1 MEDRHCSL
9 ADHSKSLQTVR
20 IPIKIKVPLD
30 SPGISVSCQTL
41 SPTHHKSNMLCHAKT
56 LPNLYLIM
64 FHVAIS
70 FFQITSLS
78 RTQSSLRLKTSPVC
92 KGELY
97 GSYEGKDFVIIYS
110 FACII

>member
-9 ADHSKSLQTVR
+9 ADHSKSLRTVR
-20 IPIKIKVPLD
+20 VPIKIKVPLD
-30 SPGISVSCQTL
+30 SSGISVSCQIL
-41 SPTHHKSNMLCHAKT
+41 SATHHKSNTLCHAKT

-64 FHVAIS
+64 FQVAIS

-97 GSYEGKDFVIIYS
+97 GSYEGKDLVIIYS

>member
-30 SPGISVSCQTL
+30 SSGISVSCQTL

-56 LPNLYLIM
+56 LPNLYLIVSGCHK
-64 FHVAIS
+64 FLSDNKSFSHAI
-70 FFQITSLS
+70 LS
-78 RTQSSLRLKTSPVC
+78 TIKNFTRV
-92 KGELY
+92 
-97 GSYEGKDFVIIYS
+97 
-110 FACII
+110 